1 MVHMDISARIKFF
14 REQKGYTVNRLANIA
29 GISQSYLRSVELG
42 QKNPTV
48 ETLSE
53 ICWALDISLKD
64 FFDDDTLA
72 SLQKDE
78 LLREIYRL
86 TPRQRQNL
94 ANFLKSL

>member
-1 MVHMDISARIKFF
+1 MDISARIKFF

-94 ANFLKSL
+94 ANF

>member
-1 MVHMDISARIKFF
+1 MDISARIKFF

-86 TPRQRQNL
+86 TPKQRQHL

>member
-1 MVHMDISARIKFF
+1 MDISARIKFF

-72 SLQKDE
+72 SLQQDE

-86 TPRQRQNL
+86 TPKQLQNL

>member
-14 REQKGYTVNRLANIA
+14 RKQKGYTVNRLANIA

-86 TPRQRQNL
+86 TPKQRQNL

>member
-1 MVHMDISARIKFF
+1 MDISARIKFF

-78 LLREIYRL
+78 ILREIYRL
-86 TPRQRQNL
+86 TPKQRQNL

>member
-1 MVHMDISARIKFF
+1 MDISARIKFF

-29 GISQSYLRSVELG
+29 GVSQSYLRSVELG

-72 SLQKDE
+72 SLQQDE
-78 LLREIYRL
+78 ILREIYRL
-86 TPRQRQNL
+86 TPKQRQNL

>member
-1 MVHMDISARIKFF
+1 MDIYARIKFF
-14 REQKGYTVNRLANIA
+14 LEQKGYTVNRLANIA

-86 TPRQRQNL
+86 TPKQRQNL

>member
-1 MVHMDISARIKFF
+1 MDISARIKFF

-42 QKNPTV
+42 QKNPTI

-72 SLQKDE
+72 SLQQDE

-86 TPRQRQNL
+86 TPKQRQNL

>member
-1 MVHMDISARIKFF
+1 MDISARIKFF

-48 ETLSE
+48 EILSE

-72 SLQKDE
+72 SLQQDE
-78 LLREIYRL
+78 ILREIYRL
-86 TPRQRQNL
+86 TPKQRQNL

>member
-1 MVHMDISARIKFF
+1 MDISARIKFF

-72 SLQKDE
+72 SLQQDE

-86 TPRQRQNL
+86 TQKQRQNL

>member
-1 MVHMDISARIKFF
+1 MDISARIKFF

-64 FFDDDTLA
+64 FFDDDTFA

>member
-1 MVHMDISARIKFF
+1 MDISARIKFF

-48 ETLSE
+48 EILSE

-72 SLQKDE
+72 SLQQDE

-86 TPRQRQNL
+86 TPKQRQNL

>member
-1 MVHMDISARIKFF
+1 MDISARIKFF

-86 TPRQRQNL
+86 TPRQRQSL